1 MSTQDDRMNKCDWCG
16 VELGTRIFHFEG
28 KRYCSWRCMESG
40 APCEISR
47 PLFET
52 KPLPAA
58 LHRLRVQLPQH

>member
-1 MSTQDDRMNKCDWCG
+1 
-16 VELGTRIFHFEG
+16 
-28 KRYCSWRCMESG
+28 MESG